1 MNKINDNNQL
11 ENLLDYQEY
20 FIRGFDH
27 FLVGKTQ
34 TLILIKTKGY
44 EVELNLEKL
53 TKIFNIVF
61 KSIDEAYIF
70 IINLFE
76 ENKISANTVVNQFIL
91 KIKLD
96 NKNER
101 EIILNKSSKEN
112 DKESSDD
119 YENFKINKITLS
131 KKIQN

>member
-1 MNKINDNNQL
+1 MNQINDINQL

-20 FIRGFDH
+20 FIRDFDH

-34 TLILIKTKGY
+34 TLILIKIKGY

-131 KKIQN
+131 KQIQN

>member
-1 MNKINDNNQL
+1 MYLNKNQINDNNQL

-61 KSIDEAYIF
+61 KSIDKVYIF

-76 ENKISANTVVNQFIL
+76 E
-91 KIKLD
+91 
-96 NKNER
+96 
-101 EIILNKSSKEN
+101 
-112 DKESSDD
+112 
-119 YENFKINKITLS
+119 
-131 KKIQN
+131 KKFLLIQ

>member
-1 MNKINDNNQL
+1 MNQINDINQL

-20 FIRGFDH
+20 FIRDFDH

-34 TLILIKTKGY
+34 T
-44 EVELNLEKL
+44 L

-76 ENKISANTVVNQFIL
+76 
-91 KIKLD
+91 
-96 NKNER
+96 
-101 EIILNKSSKEN
+101 
-112 DKESSDD
+112 
-119 YENFKINKITLS
+119 
-131 KKIQN
+131 